1 MIPAVGACE
10 DDTAP
15 NKAVHNWL
23 IRIKE
28 SFDFW
33 TFAPC
38 WRLGLSKRLLWQN
51 MKKILMW
58 LPR

>member
-38 WRLGLSKRLLWQN
+38 LRLGLSRRLQW
-51 MKKILMW
+51 
-58 LPR
+58 